1 MADRIDQA
9 ESWVLHT
16 RPYRETSLLVD
27 VFSREQGRLSLV
39 ARGGRRPLSSL
50 RARLLAFQPLTL
62 SWFGK
67 GAVRTVHAAE
77 WQGGLRDLAGG
88 TLICG
93 FYLNELLLRLLPAED
108 AHATLFDAYGATLHA
123 LADGEAAERC
133 LRRFELILLEEM
145 GYAEPLHQTAA
156 GEPVEADRRYRWHP
170 ETGLVEVPRE
180 TEGGAN
186 AGPYSGTYSGAMLQA
201 LVAGDWSHPAV
212 LQGSKSLMRALIGH
226 HLGASQLHTR
236 QLLIDLNTL

>member
-1 MADRIDQA
+1 MADQVDQA

-27 VFSREQGRLSLV
+27 VFSREHGRLSLV
-39 ARGGRRPLSSL
+39 ARGGRRPFSSL
-50 RARLLAFQPLTL
+50 RTRLLAFQPLSL

-67 GAVRTVHAAE
+67 GAVRTLHAAE

-123 LADGEAAERC
+123 LAAGETPERC
-133 LRRFELILLEEM
+133 LRRFELVLLEEM

-156 GEPVEADRRYRWHP
+156 GEPIAAEGRYRWRP
-170 ETGLVEVPRE
+170 ETGLVEVAKE
-180 TEGGAN
+180 ADGTAAHSGV
-186 AGPYSGTYSGAMLQA
+186 YSGVMLQA
-201 LVAGDWSHPAV
+201 LVAGDWAHPVV
-212 LQGSKSLMRALIGH
+212 LQGSKLLMRALIGH
-226 HLGASQLHTR
+226 HLGAGQLHTR

>member
-1 MADRIDQA
+1 MADQVDQA

-27 VFSREQGRLSLV
+27 VFSREHGRLSLV

-50 RARLLAFQPLTL
+50 RARLLAFQPLAL

-67 GAVRTVHAAE
+67 GAVRTLHAAE

-93 FYLNELLLRLLPAED
+93 FYLNELLLRLLPPED
-108 AHATLFDAYGATLHA
+108 AHATLFDAYGATLQA
-123 LADGEAAERC
+123 LATGEAAERC
-133 LRRFELILLEEM
+133 LRRFELVLLEEM
-145 GYAEPLHQTAA
+145 GYAEPLHQTAT
-156 GEPVEADRRYRWHP
+156 GEPVEAEGRYRWHP
-170 ETGLVEVPRE
+170 ETGLVAVA
-180 TEGGAN
+180 TGVEGGTH
-186 AGPYSGTYSGAMLQA
+186 SGVYSGAMLQA

-212 LQGSKSLMRALIGH
+212 LQGSKFLMRALIGH
-226 HLGASQLHTR
+226 HLGAGQLHTR

>member
-1 MADRIDQA
+1 MADRVDQA

-27 VFSREQGRLSLV
+27 VFSREHGRLSLV
-39 ARGGRRPLSSL
+39 ARGGRRPQSSL
-50 RARLLAFQPLTL
+50 RARLLAFQPLSL

-67 GAVRTVHAAE
+67 GAVRTLHAAE

-93 FYLNELLLRLLPAED
+93 FYLNELLLRLLPPED
-108 AHATLFDAYGATLHA
+108 AHATLFDAYGATLRA
-123 LADGEAAERC
+123 LVAGETPERC
-133 LRRFELILLEEM
+133 LRRFELVLLEEM

-156 GEPVEADRRYRWHP
+156 GDPIEAERRYCWRP
-170 ETGLVEVPRE
+170 ETGLVE
-180 TEGGAN
+180 TAGGDEDGSYA
-186 AGPYSGTYSGAMLQA
+186 GAMLQA
-201 LVAGDWSHPAV
+201 LTAGDWSHPAV
-212 LQGSKSLMRALIGH
+212 LQGSKLLMRALIAH
-226 HLGASQLHTR
+226 HLGAGQLHTR

>member
-1 MADRIDQA
+1 MADRVDQA
-9 ESWVLHT
+9 ESWILHT

-27 VFSREQGRLSLV
+27 AFSREHGRLSLV

-50 RARLLAFQPLTL
+50 RARLLAFQPLAL

-67 GAVRTVHAAE
+67 GAVRTLHAAE

-123 LADGEAAERC
+123 LAAGEPAERC
-133 LRRFELILLEEM
+133 LRRFELVLLEEM

-156 GEPVEADRRYRWHP
+156 GVPIEAERRYFWRP
-170 ETGLVEVPRE
+170 ETGLVESAGE
-180 TEGGAN
+180 ADG
-186 AGPYSGTYSGAMLQA
+186 GPYTGAMLQA
-201 LVAGDWSHPAV
+201 LAAGDWSQPEV
-212 LQGSKSLMRALIGH
+212 LQGSKFLMRALIGH
-226 HLGASQLHTR
+226 HLGAGQLHTR

>member
-1 MADRIDQA
+1 MADRVDQA

-27 VFSREQGRLSLV
+27 VFSREHGRLSLV
-39 ARGGRRPLSSL
+39 ARGSRRPLSSL

-67 GAVRTVHAAE
+67 GAVRTLHAAE

-108 AHATLFDAYGATLHA
+108 AHATLFDAYGETLQA
-123 LADGEAAERC
+123 LAAGEASERC
-133 LRRFELILLEEM
+133 LRRFELVLLEEM

-156 GEPVEADRRYRWHP
+156 GEPIAAEGRYRWRP
-170 ETGLVEVPRE
+170 ETGLVEASIEVD
-180 TEGGAN
+180 GA
-186 AGPYSGTYSGAMLQA
+186 AHSGVYSGAMLQA
-201 LVAGDWSHPAV
+201 LAAGDWSQPAV
-212 LQGSKSLMRALIGH
+212 LQGSKHLMRTLIGH
-226 HLGASQLHTR
+226 HLGAGQLHTR

>member
-1 MADRIDQA
+1 MADRVDQA

-27 VFSREQGRLSLV
+27 VFSREHGRLSLV

-50 RARLLAFQPLTL
+50 RARLLAFQPLSL

-67 GAVRTVHAAE
+67 GAVRTLHAAE

-123 LADGEAAERC
+123 LAEGETPERC
-133 LRRFELILLEEM
+133 LRRFERILLEEM

-156 GEPVEADRRYRWHP
+156 GEPIEAERRYRWQP
-170 ETGLVEVPRE
+170 ETGLVETVGE
-180 TEGGAN
+180 ADGG
-186 AGPYSGTYSGAMLQA
+186 SYSGAMLQA
-201 LVAGDWSHPAV
+201 LAAGDWSQPAV
-212 LQGSKSLMRALIGH
+212 LQGSKLLMRALIGH
-226 HLGASQLHTR
+226 HLGAGQLHTR